1 MPHRARPCNSATG
14 PTHQSLTPLTHR
26 AHKHGK
32 QALAVRACLIVSHA
46 ATVDLPRANQPGRI
60 TDFRDICDPL
70 QQTPPA
76 GCEPSD
82 ARHHPKPPPVLAMK
96 NTRGAWEIERVIAV
110 VFNCCR
116 RVVRDISQE
125 ALIVCKRSV
134 VRVASLSARI
144 LPWRFVVASRHHGR
158 SMRTLPL
165 AFVFTVI
172 CIVVV
177 LARNRPLGPSELL
190 TKVPWFSR
198 TATNLT
204 SVIAVVAML
213 PVEFALPC
221 SWYSTCR
228 E

>member
-1 MPHRARPCNSATG
+1 MQKTCCARG
-14 PTHQSLTPLTHR
+14 
-26 AHKHGK
+26 
-32 QALAVRACLIVSHA
+32 
-46 ATVDLPRANQPGRI
+46 QPECTNFSMAI
-60 TDFRDICDPL
+60 
-70 QQTPPA
+70 
-76 GCEPSD
+76 
-82 ARHHPKPPPVLAMK
+82 
-96 NTRGAWEIERVIAV
+96 
-110 VFNCCR
+110 CR
-116 RVVRDISQE
+116 RR
-125 ALIVCKRSV
+125 
-134 VRVASLSARI
+134 
-144 LPWRFVVASRHHGR
+144 HGR

-177 LARNRPLGPSELL
+177 LGRNRPLGPSELL

-198 TATNLT
+198 TATSLT